1 MGTKAQKT
9 ESTENFISAWREE
22 ESLWN
27 VTLTVYKNKDAKA
40 KSTRIL
46 MGKCTM
52 EEGDVKRKINTLRSY
67 YSKELQKS
75 IPKSGAGRDEIYES
89 KWPYFQCMAFL
100 LDTIIPRKTT
110 SSLASVFLFAFYNIL
125 I

>member
-52 EEGDVKRKINTLRSY
+52 EGL
-67 YSKELQKS
+67 
-75 IPKSGAGRDEIYES
+75 
-89 KWPYFQCMAFL
+89 YFYI
-100 LDTIIPRKTT
+100 LDTKAYQNNLIYIIIYSWIEYHNECYFVIKT
-110 SSLASVFLFAFYNIL
+110 
-125 I
+125 